1 MPYLALT
8 EVISFSMN
16 LATIS
21 ASNPEKASLEKE
33 FPAALG

>member
-1 MPYLALT
+1 MPYSALT
-8 EVISFSMN
+8 EVIFFSVN

-33 FPAALG
+33 FPEALC